1 MTSKLPALAVATVA
15 ILATFAGGIALAD
28 DPGSALDA
36 QPADR
41 TDPRPQSDDGSGTN
55 DGATDDG
62 ATNGTETPGNESF
75 PQSLETIVYEGGNDT
90 RDVTFVSDDERFS
103 IEPTVVGS
111 AGPGTPVP
119 TTFDFT
125 PMLELTLDGT
135 DVADGTDSDGTE
147 TFELPENATGEP
159 VEEFDPDVP
168 VSDPP
173 REVHFDAENGTV
185 TVVTAEGA
193 SVLHPTTVTWSDDGT
208 VRYYF
213 DEVATVEL
221 VEVNATGNEG
231 SQEVTT
237 TPTG

>member
-28 DPGSALDA
+28 NPGSALDA

-41 TDPRPQSDDGSGTN
+41 TDPQPRSDDGSETN
-55 DGATDDG
+55 DGAT
-62 ATNGTETPGNESF
+62 TGTETPGNESF
-75 PQSLETIVYEGGNDT
+75 PQSLKTIVYEGDNDT
-90 RDVTFVSDDERFS
+90 HEVTFVTDGERFS
-103 IEPTVVGS
+103 VEPTVVGS
-111 AGPGTPVP
+111 TGPDAAVP

-125 PMLELTLDGT
+125 PMLELSLDET
-135 DVADGTDSDGTE
+135 DVADGNDSDGTE

-159 VEEFDPDVP
+159 TEEFDPDVP
-168 VSDPP
+168 VPEPP
-173 REVHFDAENGTV
+173 RKVHFDAENGTV
-185 TVVTAEGA
+185 TVVTAEGTY
-193 SVLHPTTVTWSDDGT
+193 VLHPTTVTWSDDGT

-221 VEVNATGNEG
+221 VDANTTNTGG
-231 SQEVTT
+231 GQDATT

>member
-36 QPADR
+36 QSPDR
-41 TDPRPQSDDGSGTN
+41 TDPLPQSDDGSGTN
-55 DGATDDG
+55 DGET
-62 ATNGTETPGNESF
+62 TGTETSGNESF
-75 PQSLETIVYEGGNDT
+75 PQSLESIVYEGANDT
-90 RDVTFVSDDERFS
+90 HEVTFVTDDERFS

-111 AGPGTPVP
+111 AGPDAVVP
-119 TTFDFT
+119 KTFDFT

-135 DVADGTDSDGTE
+135 DVADGNDSDGTG

-168 VSDPP
+168 VSEPP
-173 REVHFDAENGTV
+173 REVHFDAENGSV

-193 SVLHPTTVTWSDDGT
+193 YVLHPTTVTWSDDGT

-221 VEVNATGNEG
+221 VDANATSTGG
-231 SQEVTT
+231 GQDATT
-237 TPTG
+237 TTG